1 MFNVYLIFYFVLQ
14 EVESLCRTLADLS
27 SSLQKTFEG
36 VADVEVPKSI
46 DSQVAS
52 ARQALNTE
60 LSCRVGGKID
70 MAKKGKKAGSNDAM
84 VLRSA
89 WKALTALNNQLELSK
104 KKNEEYQ
111 SMLTTLLPLMS

>member
-1 MFNVYLIFYFVLQ
+1 M
-14 EVESLCRTLADLS
+14 CRTLADLS

-36 VADVEVPKSI
+36 VPDVEVPKSI

-70 MAKKGKKAGSNDAM
+70 MAKKGKNKAGSNDAM